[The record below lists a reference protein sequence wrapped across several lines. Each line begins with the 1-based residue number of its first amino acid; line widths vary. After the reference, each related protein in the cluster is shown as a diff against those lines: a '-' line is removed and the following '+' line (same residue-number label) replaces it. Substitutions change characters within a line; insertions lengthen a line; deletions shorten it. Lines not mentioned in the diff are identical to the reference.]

1 MKKKHL
7 HNEQLGYYIP
17 ENYLKSS
24 KKEMLS
30 FLKNQKPEVKTN
42 TTLRQFV
49 LGIGI
54 VAILIFGVFTF
65 TGNSYESDSFE
76 QLTIESLEVNEE
88 EFDDWFDENF
98 VLNDV

>member
-1 MKKKHL
+1 MKKKHI
-7 HNEQLGYYIP
+7 HNDQLGYHTP
-17 ENYLKSS
+17 EGYFEQS

-30 FLKNQKPEVKTN
+30 ILKSEKPEVKTN
-42 TTLRQFV
+42 TTLSQFV
-49 LGIGI
+49 LGIGL